1 MKKLHIKI
9 KNPQDM
15 QEFINRADSISAGV
29 NVYKGHFVIE
39 GGSILGMMTL
49 INEPFIVEYPSS
61 AEDFEQ
67 FINQFA
73 I

>member
-9 KNPQDM
+9 KSPKEM
-15 QEFINRADSISAGV
+15 QEFINRADNITTGI
-29 NVYKGHFVIE
+29 NVHKGHFVID
-39 GGSILGMMTL
+39 GGSILGMMNL
-49 INEPFIVEYPSS
+49 VNEPFIVEYPSS

-67 FINQFA
+67 FIKQFA